1 MQPITTLSIVA
12 YDPDRSE
19 WGVAVAS
26 KFLNRRA
33 PPATAKPDRVAVQKA
48 GPPGK

>member
-19 WGVAVAS
+19 WGVVVAS
-26 KFLNRRA
+26 KFLA
-33 PPATAKPDRVAVQKA
+33 AAAVVLWA
-48 GPPGK
+48 RTEH